1 MKKSRHGR
9 LGVDAMLSDQTK
21 KTKFIRSHMFL
32 KVLSSLRML
41 LSQGVPIRGHDYIEG
56 SLMQLLLLRSEDDPQ
71 LKKWITMLRD
81 ETRDVSNREKLTLC
95 IRWID
100 EDFTIHEDLIGIVH
114 VDKTNSDL
122 KCY

>member
-41 LSQGVPIRGHDYIEG
+41 LSQGVPIRGHDDIEG

-71 LKKWITMLRD
+71 LKKWIT
-81 ETRDVSNREKLTLC
+81 SNNYLSPNIMNEC
-95 IRWID
+95 I
-100 EDFTIHEDLIGIVH
+100 TIMSS
-114 VDKTNSDL
+114 T
-122 KCY
+122 

>member
-1 MKKSRHGR
+1 MSALQLCHLLRG
-9 LGVDAMLSDQTK
+9 MLSNMNCANL
-21 KTKFIRSHMFL
+21 FA
-32 KVLSSLRML
+32 V
-41 LSQGVPIRGHDYIEG
+41 
-56 SLMQLLLLRSEDDPQ
+56 
-71 LKKWITMLRD
+71 LRD
-81 ETRDVSNREKLTLC
+81 ETRDVRNREKLTLC

>member
-1 MKKSRHGR
+1 MNCAN
-9 LGVDAMLSDQTK
+9 LFAV
-21 KTKFIRSHMFL
+21 
-32 KVLSSLRML
+32 
-41 LSQGVPIRGHDYIEG
+41 
-56 SLMQLLLLRSEDDPQ
+56 
-71 LKKWITMLRD
+71 LRD